1 MIPRDVEQ
9 TVRTLLRGFPIV
21 TITGPRQSG
30 KTTLAKLIFADKPYR
45 SLEDPDIR
53 KAAQDDPRGFLAR
66 FPDGA
71 VLDEVQRCPEILSY
85 LQTIV
90 DADGRMGLFIL
101 TGSQQFGLL
110 SGITQ
115 SLAGRTAFVELLP
128 LSIAELAGAGLIPE
142 TLEKMLLKGPGY
154 RFLKQA
160 ISCFDYARITPI
172 STNGW

>member
-53 KAAQDDPRGFLAR
+53 QAAQDDPRGFLAR

-142 TLEKMLLKGPGY
+142 TLDKMLLKGPGY

-160 ISCFDYARITPI
+160 ISCFD
-172 STNGW
+172 